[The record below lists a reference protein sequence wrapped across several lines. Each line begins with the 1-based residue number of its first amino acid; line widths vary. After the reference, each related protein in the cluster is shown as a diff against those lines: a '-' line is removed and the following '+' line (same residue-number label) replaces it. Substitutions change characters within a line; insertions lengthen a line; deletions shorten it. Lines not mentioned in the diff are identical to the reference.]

1 MPVVAMV
8 AEQFVLE
15 PTVADQFVFEPMVA
29 DQFVLEPTFE
39 LEPMMSQ
46 CLSQ

>member
-1 MPVVAMV
+1 MVAEQFVLEPMVAMV
-8 AEQFVLE
+8 AEQFVL
-15 PTVADQFVFEPMVA
+15 EPMVA

-39 LEPMMSQ
+39 LEPIMSQ

>member
-1 MPVVAMV
+1 MV

-15 PTVADQFVFEPMVA
+15 PMVAEQFVLEPMVA
-29 DQFVLEPTFE
+29 DQFVLEPMFE